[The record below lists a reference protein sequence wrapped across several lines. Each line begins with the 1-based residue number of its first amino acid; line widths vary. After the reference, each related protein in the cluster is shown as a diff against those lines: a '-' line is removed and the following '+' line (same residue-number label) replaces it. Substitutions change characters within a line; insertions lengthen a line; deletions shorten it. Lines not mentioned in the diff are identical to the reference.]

1 MGFGELHERF
11 EKLKEK
17 LREEGLFDE
26 KYKKE
31 IPFFPSTIGVVTSR
45 TGAVIHDI
53 LNVTRRRNSSIDVRL
68 FPVPVQGDDAAP
80 KIAEAIEEFNK
91 RNNVDV
97 IIVGRGGGSLED
109 LWAFNEEIVVR
120 AIFNSKIPIIA
131 AVGHDTD
138 VTLTNFVADRVAP
151 TPSAAAEIA
160 VPKLT
165 DIKERLIL
173 LKRSFERHLESI
185 LAAKKIKLHNME
197 LKIQNNSPM
206 SIVVNKRM
214 RFDNLVQTLNLN
226 MKMILDNKK
235 NRFEKNV
242 TRLELLNPLKILS
255 RGYSVTKKDDKMVKS
270 KKDLKKG
277 DKIEIVF
284 ADGSKNAVVE

>member
-1 MGFGELHERF
+1 
-11 EKLKEK
+11 
-17 LREEGLFDE
+17 
-26 KYKKE
+26 
-31 IPFFPSTIGVVTSR
+31 
-45 TGAVIHDI
+45 
-53 LNVTRRRNSSIDVRL
+53 
-68 FPVPVQGDDAAP
+68 
-80 KIAEAIEEFNK
+80 
-91 RNNVDV
+91 
-97 IIVGRGGGSLED
+97 
-109 LWAFNEEIVVR
+109 
-120 AIFNSKIPIIA
+120 
-131 AVGHDTD
+131 
-138 VTLTNFVADRVAP
+138 
-151 TPSAAAEIA
+151 
-160 VPKLT
+160 
-165 DIKERLIL
+165 
-173 LKRSFERHLESI
+173 
-185 LAAKKIKLHNME
+185 ME

-284 ADGSKNAVVE
+284 SDGSKNAVVE